1 MPMNENE
8 PLSPHQSI
16 VIEEV
21 EHGGFFAGDLFRR
34 KFGDDPPSIPRHVV
48 AFAKP
53 ASGGVAVAAYLHLWR
68 FEQVYMVGGLC
79 VDGAVLRALPEE
91 AQAAIRA
98 VDGLAYFLLRYG
110 FTRMTDCNA
119 WYGYVGDA
127 RALQVDL
134 RAGFE
139 RTDRPLL
146 VARYN
151 RAFDDAEREQLTRR
165 IEALGPF

>member
-1 MPMNENE
+1 MTEAE
-8 PLSPHQSI
+8 RLSPHPSI

-21 EHGGFFAGDLFRR
+21 EHGGFFAAELFQR

-48 AFAKP
+48 AFART
-53 ASGGVAVAAYLHLWR
+53 ADGALAVAAYLHLWR

-79 VDGAVLRALPEE
+79 VDGNVLRALPEN

-110 FTRMTDCNA
+110 FTRMTDCDA

-134 RAGFE
+134 RAGFK

-151 RAFDDAEREQLTRR
+151 RPFDDSEREQLTRR